1 MLVGIQSCEHKSIT
15 FTIVAFIPLITL
27 EIGIIKYRMKYGKN
41 IVLWTYKLICF
52 FFHIIFFFL
61 NYIFMFTKY
70 KIFIII
76 YYILNHNIIFY
87 F

>member
-52 FFHIIFFFL
+52 FSYYFL
-61 NYIFMFTKY
+61 LLKLYIY
-70 KIFIII
+70 V
-76 YYILNHNIIFY
+76 Y
-87 F
+87 